1 MSLEAVL
8 GSGLDGDTSASFWYI
23 SLINSSRC
31 LQGKKLRLA
40 FLENVFMKCI
50 AQQKRV
56 VFWHA
61 DIKVAEVSLDTFKE
75 YIIGEQKQ
83 ESIPRISKLCLYPIS
98 VSKAMK
104 KYA

>member
-75 YIIGEQKQ
+75 YIRGK
-83 ESIPRISKLCLYPIS
+83 
-98 VSKAMK
+98 
-104 KYA
+104 